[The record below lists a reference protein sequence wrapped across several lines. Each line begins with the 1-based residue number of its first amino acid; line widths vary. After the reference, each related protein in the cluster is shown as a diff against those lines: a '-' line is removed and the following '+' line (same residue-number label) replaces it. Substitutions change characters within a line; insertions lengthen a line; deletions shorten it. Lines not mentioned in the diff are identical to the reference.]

1 MRVLTR
7 AALESDELSDAG
19 WRFPIAAQF
28 DLTAISGIRLFAK
41 NVDVHYSQ

>member
-19 WRFPIAAQF
+19 WRFPIAAHF
-28 DLTAISGIRLFAK
+28 DLTAISGIRLFVK
-41 NVDVHYSQ
+41 CVDVHSSQ